1 VGRNAGR
8 VLQEIGQMDKVMRS
22 AETPLG
28 KGGGKEQTHQ
38 TYQEEQLDHPS
49 TSFVYSSYCVILY
62 K

>member
-28 KGGGKEQTHQ
+28 KGGGERAN
-38 TYQEEQLDHPS
+38 
-49 TSFVYSSYCVILY
+49 TSDLSGGAT
-62 K
+62 